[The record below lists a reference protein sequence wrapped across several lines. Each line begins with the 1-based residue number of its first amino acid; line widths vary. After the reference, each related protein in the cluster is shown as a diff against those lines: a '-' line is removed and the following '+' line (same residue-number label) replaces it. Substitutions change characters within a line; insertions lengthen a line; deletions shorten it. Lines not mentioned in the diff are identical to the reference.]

1 MTINKAQINNAVKG
15 IPTDVQVGQNSY
27 KIQEQQANHIAMKA
41 TIQTTPGGAVAGFKI
56 LGSDPIEGSITVD
69 GPQVCIAT
77 DSIDGVKK
85 SAAQTT
91 NINLLSR
98 KAADGSLSVA
108 VTQSTPDGMK
118 KTMEAT
124 LKSSPAAVSATVK
137 SSSSLPNTAVKAEK
151 IDVKAELKKVNT
163 DFAKKQ
169 TIKLKNPIGSTF
181 ANAAPGFSFA
191 NIIATVASIVTGGNP
206 MQAVGQIINDTTSF
220 ATDPVSNQ
228 KVFTPIVQKS
238 GSTNLSG
245 TVTKGLPNNQQIKP
259 TRAPFD
265 MKKNYSEWLGWLTI
279 GMDTA
284 TNSNVSS
291 SIYIF
296 EKITSAEEWETDLI
310 NGLAAREITTM
321 SIQWTR
327 TPSDFDASISDI
339 QVATSGKQEKKYGR
353 AALRANGR
361 GYGLPINYI
370 IKPDGSVHRGRPITE
385 PVFEADSR
393 SGPIVSIALI
403 AGSTEPFDN
412 PDWLKYLSKAS
423 ISSQQYKS
431 LDIGIQTFLKLVPGG
446 EFASGSE
453 VTGKA
458 ASGPGFDVRDYVRT
472 KFNKDSVYDRD
483 FDGAKSASDL
493 AELPAATTVVVEDD
507 PTENKSISD
516 IKKDSEK
523 FDQLDRDTGKLK
535 AFNANDLSSKSL
547 SFNDAAG
554 KIASGIGL
562 QNNSIL
568 GNLVDVAKAVT
579 KPITS
584 LLNAEDKLTDDIKS
598 AQGTRQELI
607 ERGHKYNKDKGTY
620 V

>member
-41 TIQTTPGGAVAGFKI
+41 TVQTTPGGAVAGFKV

-69 GPQVCIAT
+69 GPQVCVAT
-77 DSIDGVKK
+77 DSVEGVKK
-85 SAAQTT
+85 TAAQTA

-124 LKSSPAAVSATVK
+124 LKASPAAVSAIVK
-137 SSSSLPNTAVKAEK
+137 SSSPLPNTAVKAEK
-151 IDVKAELKKVNT
+151 IDAKAELKKVNT

-191 NIIATVASIVTGGNP
+191 NVIATVASIVTGGNP

-220 ATDPVSNQ
+220 ATDPVSGQ

-245 TVTKGLPNNQQIKP
+245 TLTKGLPNNQQVKP
-259 TRAPFD
+259 TRSPFD
-265 MKKNYSEWLGWLTI
+265 MKKNYSEWLGWITI
-279 GMDTA
+279 GMDTP
-284 TNSNVSS
+284 SSVES

-321 SIQWTR
+321 SIQWTQ
-327 TPSDFDASISDI
+327 TPSDFDATISQI
-339 QVATSGKQEKKYGR
+339 HQTSSNRQEKKYGR
-353 AALRANGR
+353 AALQANHKA
-361 GYGLPINYI
+361 YGLPINYI
-370 IKPDGSVHRGRPITE
+370 IKQDGSVHRGRPITI
-385 PVFEADSR
+385 PVFDEDSR
-393 SGPIVSIALI
+393 AGPIVSIALI

-412 PDWLKYLSKAS
+412 PDWKKYLSKAS
-423 ISSQQYKS
+423 ISSEQYKS

-446 EFASGSE
+446 EFASGPE
-453 VTGKA
+453 ITGKA
-458 ASGPGFDVRDYVRT
+458 NTGPGFDVRDYVRT

-483 FDGAKSASDL
+483 FDGVKSASDL
-493 AELPAATTVVVEDD
+493 AELPAATTVEVEDD

-516 IKKDSEK
+516 IKKNSEK
-523 FDQLDRDTGKLK
+523 FDQLDKDTGQLK
-535 AFNANDLSSKSL
+535 AFSATDLSSKSL
-547 SFNDAAG
+547 SFENAAG

-584 LLNAEDKLTDDIKS
+584 LLSAEDKLTDDIKS
-598 AQGTRQELI
+598 AQGTRQDLLA
-607 ERGHKYNKDKGTY
+607 RGHKYIKDKGTY
-620 V
+620 Q